1 MHFLSSALLSGG
13 SIIDLD
19 VTFFV
24 QMAVFFVAFIILRSL
39 IFKPAITLFEERELR
54 IDGARREAKELEQEA
69 EDKGET
75 FDAEMT
81 KLRLSA
87 GEERDALRAEGK
99 HLEATVLESVRADT
113 QKQLDEAEVKL
124 QSEAAKVRKEMEASV
139 PLLARQIA
147 TKLLS
152 REVN

>member
-1 MHFLSSALLSGG
+1 MQFLSSALLSGG

-19 VTFFV
+19 ITFFV
-24 QMAVFFVAFIILRSL
+24 QMGVFFVAFLILRSL
-39 IFKPAITLFEERELR
+39 IFKPAVDLFEERELR
-54 IDGARREAKELEQEA
+54 IDGARREAKELEKEA
-69 EDKGET
+69 GDKGET

-99 HLEATVLESVRADT
+99 RLEAKVLESVRTDT
-113 QKQLDEAEVKL
+113 QKQLDEAETKL
-124 QSEAAKVRKEMEASV
+124 QAEAAKVRKEMESTV
-139 PLLARQIA
+139 PMLAKQIA